1 MLENKKL
8 LIIDDEKSFA
18 EVLQRLLIQHG
29 YDVKIALDTKNALAE
44 MEQWQA
50 AYCLLDL
57 KIAGE
62 SGLKLIQPLKSV
74 NPDLLLIVMT
84 GFASISTVVE
94 AMKLGA
100 SNYLAKPIDIHIVLD
115 ALENPSANPDASIDN
130 DPMSV
135 KRLEWEHIQSMLAK
149 NDGNISATARD
160 LNMHRRTLQRKLGQ
174 KPHKR

>member
-1 MLENKKL
+1 MNKNNKL

-18 EVLQRLLIQHG
+18 ETLQRLLIQHG
-29 YDVKIALDTKNALAE
+29 YDVKIAHDGKNALAA
-44 MEQWQA
+44 MQQWQA

-57 KIAGE
+57 KIANE
-62 SGLKLIQPLKSV
+62 SGLKLIQPLKTLK
-74 NPDLLLIVMT
+74 PDLVLIVMT

-115 ALENPSANPDASIDN
+115 ALENPSANPEINVDN
-130 DPMSV
+130 DPMSI

-160 LNMHRRTLQRKLGQ
+160 LNMHRRTLQRKLAQ

>member
-1 MLENKKL
+1 MTADNKL

-18 EVLQRLLIQHG
+18 ETLQRLLVQHG
-29 YDVKIALDTKNALAE
+29 YDVKICLDTKNALLE
-44 MEQWQA
+44 MRQWQPN
-50 AYCLLDL
+50 YCLLDL
-57 KIAGE
+57 KIGSE
-62 SGLKLIQPLKSV
+62 SGLKLIQPLKALK
-74 NPDLLLIVMT
+74 PDLLLIVMT

-100 SNYLAKPIDIHIVLD
+100 NNYLAKPIDIHIVLD
-115 ALENPSANPDASIDN
+115 ALENPDANSDALITN

-135 KRLEWEHIQSMLAK
+135 KRLEWEHIQNVLAK

-160 LNMHRRTLQRKLGQ
+160 LNMHRRTLQRKLVQ